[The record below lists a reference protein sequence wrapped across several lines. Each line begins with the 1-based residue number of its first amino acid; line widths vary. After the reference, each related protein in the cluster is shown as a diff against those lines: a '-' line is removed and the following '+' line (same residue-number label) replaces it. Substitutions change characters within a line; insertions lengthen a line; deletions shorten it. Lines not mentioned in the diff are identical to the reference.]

1 MSAKSKISPARLAA
15 NRANAAR
22 STGPK
27 SAEGKARSRANA
39 LKHGLTGAGVVL
51 ADDDAALVDEQ
62 IGLMLD
68 EFAPTTFAGCH
79 LARRAALLAV
89 RERKAIAHQANRL
102 DARRRHAARDR
113 DARLDALI
121 EAIETSPRAI
131 RRELLKSPEG
141 VDRLLGGLELLL
153 GDLAAPAPCWSPA
166 HHRRLDAL
174 FGYKLLDLPW
184 SRPTRF
190 SQALLGDYAAIGAA
204 EVDDVP
210 EEERGDW
217 AMLRLVEAIDAE
229 VKHLVAARVAIDLDA
244 LEADRAAALAD
255 LEYES
260 DPVLDR
266 AWRYEL
272 QASRDFSQT
281 LVDLRRAAALAEP
294 EFEPEHADDP
304 EPVAGDA
311 RPTGDLG
318 MVGGSAAE
326 PVGDACMTADG
337 GAVEP
342 KTSTDQQVAAD
353 LGSFGEVPVPTPP
366 APMHGPIPPFHD
378 AEPMPFRPPIRS

>member
-1 MSAKSKISPARLAA
+1 MASSAARLAA
-15 NRANAAR
+15 NRANAAK

-62 IGLMLD
+62 VGLVLD

-79 LARRAALLAV
+79 LARRLALLAV

-121 EAIETSPRAI
+121 EAIETNPRAI
-131 RRELLKSPEG
+131 RRELLRSQEG
-141 VDRLLGGLELLL
+141 VDRLLGGLEVLL
-153 GDLAAPAPCWSPA
+153 GDLAAPAPAWSPA

-174 FGYKLLDLPW
+174 FGFKLLDLPW

-190 SQALLGDYAAIGAA
+190 SKALLGDYAAIGEA
-204 EVDDVP
+204 EVADVP

-229 VKHLVAARVAIDLDA
+229 VKHLVAARDAIDRDA

-255 LEYES
+255 LEYEA

-266 AWRYEL
+266 ARRYEL
-272 QASRDFSQT
+272 QASRDFSRT

-294 EFEPEHADDP
+294 EVEPEPEVAP
-304 EPVAGDA
+304 EPCGVGAAELPEPAAGDA
-311 RPTGDLG
+311 RPTGYG
-318 MVGGSAAE
+318 VAVGE
-326 PVGDACMTADG
+326 ADPENCDG
-337 GAVEP
+337 
-342 KTSTDQQVAAD
+342 VAAD
-353 LGSFGEVPVPTPP
+353 LGSFGGVPVAAPP
-366 APMHGPIPPFHD
+366 VAPCGPIPPYHD
-378 AEPMPFRPPIRS
+378 AEPAPFYPPVRS